1 MNIDFRKKKKKNL
14 LGFLKNPI
22 SQGLQMG
29 DQDAVCDCN
38 LHLKEVPFCGEYLFL
53 LVDRKASSLFPKVTA
68 SISNATTRNP
78 IWAKMKRLICLL
90 HHYNLKER
98 KRARDSITNIMPY
111 MKIYLILYQNLVD
124 AWSYTLLTNINQS
137 MKNQTRSTKS

>member
-1 MNIDFRKKKKKNL
+1 
-14 LGFLKNPI
+14 
-22 SQGLQMG
+22 MG

-124 AWSYTLLTNINQS
+124 ACRHQIINIPANIKSWSYTLLTNINQS